1 MANPTPSAAVA
12 APSYAVN
19 EPWLAKRHEAAIDPD
34 LPIIDPHHHLWKRE
48 HTYLVPELL
57 ADIKGGHNV
66 RATVFIECA
75 SHYREGGDPILAPL
89 GETEFARA
97 CADQAQGD
105 LKSDVKVC
113 AGIVGTV
120 DLRVGERA
128 KDILEQHIAIGRGN
142 FRGIRNMSTW
152 DDDPLVP
159 RPPRIPGPNLLQDA
173 NFRKG
178 FAALAPLNL
187 TFDAWLF
194 HHQIH
199 ELTDLAAAFPDT
211 SIVLDH
217 VGGVIGLRGY
227 AGKRAEI
234 LPEWR
239 KSMIELGKRPNV
251 RVKVGGLG
259 MPIFGF
265 GFQDKPMPPSSE
277 ELAAQ
282 WKPYV
287 ETCIE
292 AFGVDRCMFES
303 NFPVDKISCDYTV
316 LWNAFKRL
324 SANYSAAEK
333 RALFHDTA
341 ASFYRL

>member
-1 MANPTPSAAVA
+1 MANPTSSTAAA

-19 EPWLAKRHEAAIDPD
+19 EPWLAKRREAALDPD
-34 LPIIDPHHHLWKRE
+34 LPIIDPHHHLWRRE

-75 SHYREGGDPILAPL
+75 SHYREGGDPVLAPL

-97 CADQAQGD
+97 CADQATG
-105 LKSDVKVC
+105 DVKVC

-128 KDILEQHIAIGRGN
+128 RNILEQHIAIGRGH

-152 DDDPLVP
+152 DDDPLIP
-159 RPPRIPGPNLLQDA
+159 RPVRIPGPNLLQNAD
-173 NFRKG
+173 FRKG
-178 FAALAPLNL
+178 FAALAPLGL
-187 TFDAWLF
+187 SFDAWLF

-199 ELTDLAAAFPDT
+199 ELVDLAEAFPDT
-211 SIVLDH
+211 VIVLDH
-217 VGGVIGLRGY
+217 VGGVVGLRGY

-239 KSMIELGKRPNV
+239 KSMIALGKRPNV
-251 RVKVGGLG
+251 CVKVGGLG

-265 GFQDKPMPPSSE
+265 GFQDQPMPPSSE
-277 ELAAQ
+277 DLAAQ

-324 SANYSAAEK
+324 TKDYSATEK

-341 ASFYRL
+341 ARTYRL